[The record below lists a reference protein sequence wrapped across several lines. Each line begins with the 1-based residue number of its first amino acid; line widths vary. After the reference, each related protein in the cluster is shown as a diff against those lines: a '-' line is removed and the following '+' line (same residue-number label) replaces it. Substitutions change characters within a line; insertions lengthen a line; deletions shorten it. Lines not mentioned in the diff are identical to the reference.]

1 MTEEKWRYVL
11 SAEGR
16 EIDLSDGE
24 VTLGR
29 SRTSTVRLE
38 HESVSRSHALLTF
51 DRGEAVVKDLN
62 SSNGTFVGGKRILRE
77 TRLVNGDRL
86 QLGATVIEVR
96 LLAPNAPSER
106 TAMLPA
112 DQLPDAPAAPQR
124 SPSGITYEP
133 VPGVT
138 NPGLARGAPPS
149 LGPEPM
155 SASELFRDV
164 DRKPARDP
172 SIVMDVFPPMGGAPD
187 EVSTIAPPPMPPEL
201 PIPPASPA
209 PAPSAPREL
218 ADFSI
223 RLNEADKV
231 ARAPVADRA
240 AIFRERRSSAL
251 NEGPRNAANPFA
263 RLLAAIV
270 DAVILAA
277 INVLLFAP
285 VFLIDYFR
293 SELQTRD
300 AAPDWAFRAITG
312 LSILLAVLAN
322 TLYVVG
328 GWAWRG
334 RTPGKSLLGLAVV
347 KRGAPSG
354 RGIGWAAAFIRA
366 IVCVLAGLPL
376 GLGWAWAFFERE
388 KRAFQDLAA
397 GTWVIRVR

>member
-1 MTEEKWRYVL
+1 VTDEKWRYVL

-38 HESVSRSHALLTF
+38 HDSVSRSHALLTF

-62 SSNGTFVGGKRILRE
+62 SSNGTFVGGKRISRE

-86 QLGATVIEVR
+86 QLGAAVIDVR
-96 LLAPNAPSER
+96 ILAPNVPSER
-106 TAMLPA
+106 TTLLTP
-112 DQLPDAPAAPQR
+112 DQLPDAAPAP
-124 SPSGITYEP
+124 PGPDSGITYEP
-133 VPGVT
+133 A
-138 NPGLARGAPPS
+138 PGLTQPGLEPPPGP
-149 LGPEPM
+149 LGPDPM
-155 SASELFRDV
+155 SASELFRDI
-164 DRKPARDP
+164 DRRPLQDP
-172 SIVMDVFPPMGGAPD
+172 SLVVDVFPPMGGAPD
-187 EVSTIAPPPMPPEL
+187 EVSTIVPPPMPPAAA
-201 PIPPASPA
+201 ASA
-209 PAPSAPREL
+209 PPREL
-218 ADFSI
+218 ADVSL
-223 RLNEADKV
+223 RVSESDKA
-231 ARAPVADRA
+231 ARVPVPDRA
-240 AIFRERRSSAL
+240 ASFRDRRAPSL
-251 NEGPRNAANPFA
+251 NESPRNAASPFA

-300 AAPDWAFRAITG
+300 AAPDWAFRAITA
-312 LSILLAVLAN
+312 LSFLLALLAN

-347 KRGAPSG
+347 KRGTLGG
-354 RGIGWAAAFIRA
+354 RAGIGWPSAFVRA
-366 IVCVLAGLPL
+366 IVLVLAGLPL
-376 GLGWAWAFFERE
+376 GLGWIWAFFEKER
-388 KRAFQDLAA
+388 RAFQDLAA

>member
-1 MTEEKWRYVL
+1 VTDEKWRYVL

-16 EIDLSDGE
+16 EIELSDGE

-29 SRTSTVRLE
+29 SRTATVRLE

-86 QLGATVIEVR
+86 QLGAAVIEVR
-96 LLAPNAPSER
+96 LVAPNAPSER
-106 TAMLPA
+106 TAMLPPG
-112 DQLPDAPAAPQR
+112 QLPDAGPRP
-124 SPSGITYEP
+124 PSGITYEP
-133 VPGVT
+133 APGAT
-138 NPGLARGAPPS
+138 SPGLGQAAPPS
-149 LGPEPM
+149 AGPEPI

-164 DRKPARDP
+164 DRGRTKEP
-172 SIVMDVFPPMGGAPD
+172 SLVIDAFPPMGGAPD
-187 EVSTIAPPPMPPEL
+187 EVSTIAPPARAPE
-201 PIPPASPA
+201 PDPAASGP
-209 PAPSAPREL
+209 PREL

-223 RLNEADKV
+223 RLNEAD
-231 ARAPVADRA
+231 AAERPPMSDRA
-240 AIFRERRSSAL
+240 ASFLERRSATR
-251 NEGPRNAANPFA
+251 NDGPRNAANPFA

-270 DAVILAA
+270 DGVILAA

-293 SELQTRD
+293 SELQTHD
-300 AAPDWAFRAITG
+300 AAPDWAFRVITA
-312 LSILLAVLAN
+312 LSFLLALLAN

-347 KRGAPSG
+347 RRGAASG
-354 RGIGWAAAFIRA
+354 HGIGWRAAFVRA

-376 GLGWAWAFFERE
+376 GLGWAWAFFEKER
-388 KRAFQDLAA
+388 RAFQDLAA
-397 GTWVIRVR
+397 GTWVIKAR